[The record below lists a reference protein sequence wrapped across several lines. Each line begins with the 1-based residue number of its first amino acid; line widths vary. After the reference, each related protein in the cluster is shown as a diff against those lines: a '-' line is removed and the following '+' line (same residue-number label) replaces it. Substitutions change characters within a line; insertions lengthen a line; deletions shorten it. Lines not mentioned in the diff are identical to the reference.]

1 MNECLHCTSCRDCTI
16 WIHQVCCR
24 LDEICSSIISPIR
37 LAVLVPVTEQI
48 YIMIESV
55 SFDLV
60 KLSTASNL
68 LLKSWPVFSGRRCGK
83 MALLQR
89 RVRLIP
95 NRNNHQNWQ
104 FFSTSPLSS
113 INSDSLMKV
122 TRYWNAWRDRWLWCN
137 IITCWQDSQ
146 KMHAILYI
154 CEMFSFINWAYRL
167 LRHGIKSRTQR
178 GSNVRYYGIQS
189 NNEAGCLVRLR
200 SNHRSESC
208 ISKPIIWWC

>member
-1 MNECLHCTSCRDCTI
+1 MNEYLHRTSCRDCTI

-24 LDEICSSIISPIR
+24 LDEISLIISPIR
-37 LAVLVPVTEQI
+37 LTVLVPVTEQI

-55 SFDLV
+55 AFDLSQAFYCI
-60 KLSTASNL
+60 KF
-68 LLKSWPVFSGRRCGK
+68 LLKPIFSGRRCGK

-95 NRNNHQNWQ
+95 SRNNHQNWQ

-122 TRYWNAWRDRWLWCN
+122 TRYWNAWRERWLWCN

-146 KMHAILYI
+146 KMHAILNI

-167 LRHGIKSRTQR
+167 LRPWYKI
-178 GSNVRYYGIQS
+178 SNATRI
-189 NNEAGCLVRLR
+189 
-200 SNHRSESC
+200 
-208 ISKPIIWWC
+208 